1 MKAKK
6 KNLTE
11 AAILDLLGESYE
23 EQMQREKHCKA
34 KTIQIPSRVTQGCS
48 DFVGNI
54 EAHVNTDGNKRTGD
68 IGKSIKGESSLELGL
83 NVNRKK
89 AITSGKAEG
98 NAVKGFNPDPFSC
111 QSDRSVGRFISI
123 IARKKPHA
131 LCDDKPNPCL
141 MARWI
146 IEELIAL
153 ILSL

>member
-1 MKAKK
+1 MTFQ

-11 AAILDLLGESYE
+11 AAILDLLGETYE
-23 EQMQREKHCKA
+23 EQMQREKHCKN
-34 KTIQIPSRVTQGCS
+34 KTIQIPSRV
-48 DFVGNI
+48 
-54 EAHVNTDGNKRTGD
+54 AHVNTDGNKRTGD
-68 IGKSIKGESSLELGL
+68 KGKSIKRESSLKLEL

-111 QSDRSVGRFISI
+111 QSDRSVGSFLSI
-123 IARKKPHA
+123 MARKKPDA

-141 MARWI
+141 MARYI

-153 ILSL
+153 IFIL